1 MRIRPNRLSVL
12 KNNYFKKLFILGKK
26 DPVLPVKQG
35 IKEAEETQSE
45 TVILSGGHMSHIENS
60 DKLIKVLNTFI
71 KRSLS

>member
-1 MRIRPNRLSVL
+1 M
-12 KNNYFKKLFILGKK
+12 FILGEK
-26 DPVLPVKQG
+26 DPVLPVKKG

-45 TVILSGGHMSHIENS
+45 TVVLSGGHMSHIENS

>member
-1 MRIRPNRLSVL
+1 
-12 KNNYFKKLFILGKK
+12 LFILGKK
-26 DPVLPVKQG
+26 DPVLPVKKG

-71 KRSLS
+71 RRSLSY